1 MQKLSRTSAC
11 LRFFRRGQ
19 LFLALAGLMILP
31 GTASSVWAQPAD
43 LDLASDPGEIHSLSR
58 WVIPQ
63 QIRGWVGVQG
73 RERERPMTVTPGNR
87 FLKLLGAHASWYMSS
102 RRSVGMTPNQVRKVQ
117 ALLVKTRDRLIRLD
131 GEDLELVQ
139 RFEAGAVAPRVDVAR
154 LGQLNEKIGSVEGE
168 EAQIFVQALARFQKL
183 LLPVQKREGQAASRT
198 ALPDMSVD
206 LSGAI
211 FLTDRILSIRWNR
224 LENAMGAKDKKPGE
238 QYAKAFREGRS
249 ALWSRGIRMTV
260 GDKKA
265 MDLLSRPWVDLTALS
280 ALEKKNGPVE
290 AKFWEGFIDTLGKLN
305 PPAGF

>member
-1 MQKLSRTSAC
+1 MQKLSRTSTC
-11 LRFFRRGQ
+11 LRHFRGVR
-19 LFLALAGLMILP
+19 LFLALAGSMILP
-31 GTASSVWAQPAD
+31 GTVSSVWAQPAD
-43 LDLASDPGEIHSLSR
+43 LDLVADPGEIHSLSR

-73 RERERPMTVTPGNR
+73 GERDRPMTVTPGNR
-87 FLKLLGAHASWYMSS
+87 FLKILGAHASWYMSS

-117 ALLVKTRDRLIRLD
+117 VLLAKTRDRLIRLD

-139 RFEAGAVAPRVDVAR
+139 RFEAGAVAPRVNVAS

-168 EAQIFVQALARFQKL
+168 EAQVFVQDLARFQNL
-183 LLPVQKREGQAASRT
+183 LLPVQRREGQEASRRV
-198 ALPDMSVD
+198 LPDMSVD

-224 LENAMGAKDKKPGE
+224 LENAMEAKDKKPGE
-238 QYAKAFREGRS
+238 QYARAFRDGRS

-260 GDKKA
+260 GEKKA
-265 MDLLSRPWVDLTALS
+265 TDLLTRPWVDLTRLS

-305 PPAGF
+305 PPAGS